1 MTTTASSEEY
11 LEAVYKLQQRE
22 HPVRISK
29 LAHSL
34 GVAPASVT
42 EMTKR
47 LAQEGYLNRAEGVG
61 VCLTQQGREAAVKTV
76 RKHRL
81 VERFLTDILGLPWEK
96 VHDEACRFE
105 HVVSDEVEEGLERLL
120 GEPTTCPHGFPIP
133 EKHAGTA
140 KDTQGAVP
148 LCELATGQSGKILAV
163 DEEDPAMLSYLAS
176 LGLLPQVEIKVSEV
190 APFGGPQLVEVGG
203 ARYALG
209 REVASKVWV
218 VPGDGKRPA
227 RARSG
232 ARRTRGA
239 RAKKS

>member
-1 MTTTASSEEY
+1 MPTTASSEEY

-29 LAHSL
+29 LAQSL

-61 VCLTQQGREAAVKTV
+61 VCLTQQGREAALKTV
-76 RKHRL
+76 RKHRI
-81 VERFLTDILGLPWEK
+81 VERFLTDVLGLPWDR

-133 EKHAGTA
+133 ERDARA
-140 KDTQGAVP
+140 SKDTQGAVT
-148 LCELATGQSGKILAV
+148 LCELTTGQAGKILAV

-176 LGLLPQVEIKVSEV
+176 LGLLPEVAIAVSEV

-218 VPGDGKRPA
+218 VPRDGKRPA
-227 RARSG
+227 KARSRARG
-232 ARRTRGA
+232 TQR
-239 RAKKS
+239 KKS

>member
-61 VCLTQQGREAAVKTV
+61 VCLTQQGREAALKTV
-76 RKHRL
+76 RKHRI
-81 VERFLTDILGLPWEK
+81 VERFLTDVLGLPWEK

-133 EKHAGTA
+133 ERDARAA

-148 LCELATGQSGKILAV
+148 LCDLATGQSGKILAV

-176 LGLLPQVEIKVSEV
+176 LGLLPDVAIKVSEV
-190 APFGGPQLVEVGG
+190 APFGGPQLVEVRG

-218 VPGDGKRPA
+218 VPGDGKGRA
-227 RARSG
+227 RARRG
-232 ARRTRGA
+232 ARQARGA